1 MYDMHDIYA
10 EIDFGKAGKVI
21 GKGNIQLTTRRVV
34 FHNTVRTD
42 DDPFESYQ
50 MPLHK
55 IFANKL
61 VQQVFGSNYFQC
73 KVTPSEEHKYEL
85 PENHKPIFKA
95 YFTSGGFDNFMKRIN
110 QCLDFIREKN
120 KDKKK

>member
-1 MYDMHDIYA
+1 MHDIYV

-34 FHNTVRTD
+34 FHNTVRTN

-50 MPLHK
+50 MRLHN

-73 KVTPSEEHKYEL
+73 KVTPSEAHKDEL
-85 PENHKPIFKA
+85 PEGHKPIFKA
-95 YFTSGGFDNFMKRIN
+95 YFTSGGFDNFNKRIK
-110 QCLDFIREKN
+110 CMLEFFREK
-120 KDKKK
+120 KK